1 MIHTRNVVAHRVCD
15 EDGRAAVVAVLAATY
30 QREKHWVSEAHS
42 QFPSADIG
50 RADTAWFLAEAGGK
64 PAGVVRVL
72 YDPPV
77 AAYASYGFRV
87 IDPAIRLEDFLG
99 RRGLAEVGRFAVMP
113 DSRRQIMVAA
123 TLMRA
128 VTVDSLER
136 GVTHLITDVF
146 VDDPHSPFGFHTRV
160 LGFHPVA
167 THDVGE
173 LNSHSRRITLLLD
186 MQAAYR
192 RLQRSNHWFYRY
204 LTSVLPDRLQQCLAA

>member
-15 EDGRAAVVAVLAATY
+15 EAGRAAVVAVLTATY

-42 QFPSADIG
+42 QFPPADVG
-50 RADTAWFLAEAGGK
+50 RDDTAWFLAEAGGRA
-64 PAGVVRVL
+64 AGVVRVL

-77 AAYASYGFRV
+77 AQYARYGFRV
-87 IDPAIRLEDFLG
+87 IDPAIRVEDFLG
-99 RRGLAEVGRFAVMP
+99 RDGLAEVGRFAVVP
-113 DSRRQIMVAA
+113 DQRHQIMVAA

-128 VTVDSLER
+128 VTIASLER

-146 VDDPHSPFGFHTRV
+146 ADDPHSPYGFHTRV

-173 LNSHSRRITLLLD
+173 LNSRSRRITLLLD
-186 MQAAYR
+186 IQAAYK

-204 LTSVLPDRLQQCLAA
+204 VTSVLPDRLQQRLAA